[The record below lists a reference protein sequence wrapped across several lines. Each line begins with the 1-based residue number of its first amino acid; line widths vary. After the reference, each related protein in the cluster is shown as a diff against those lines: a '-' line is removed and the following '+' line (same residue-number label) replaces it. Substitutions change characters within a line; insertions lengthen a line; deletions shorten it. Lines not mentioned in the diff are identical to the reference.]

1 MQFLD
6 LTLPT
11 VAENLALDEALLL
24 EAEAGSQGE
33 VLRLWEWPAPAVV
46 LGSGCRLAEDVNEA
60 ACRADGLPILRR
72 ASGGGTVLLGP
83 GCLLYTLVL
92 AYDRSP
98 ALREIRWSYRY
109 ILGRIRDSLVDI
121 MSGIEL
127 AGTSDLAAAGLKFSG
142 NAQQRKRT
150 YLLHHGTLLYG
161 FAIDQV
167 SRYLHMPARQPDYR
181 GGRGH
186 SAFLRNLP
194 TEAVDLRR
202 RLREGWGADAA
213 LVAWPGELVE
223 QLVADKYAREEWVR
237 RR

>member
-1 MQFLD
+1 MKFLD

-24 EAEAGSQGE
+24 EAEAGFQDE
-33 VLRLWEWPAPAVV
+33 VLRLWEWPTPAVI
-46 LGSGCRLAEDVNEA
+46 LGSGCRLAQDVYEA
-60 ACRADGLPILRR
+60 ACQADGVPILRR
-72 ASGGGTVLLGP
+72 ASGGGTVLLGA
-83 GCLLYTLVL
+83 GCLLYSLVL

-98 ALREIRWSYRY
+98 VLREIPWSYQY
-109 ILGRIRDSLVDI
+109 ILGRIRDSLADI
-121 MSGIEL
+121 MPGIEL
-127 AGTSDLAAAGLKFSG
+127 AGTSDLAAAGSKFSG

-150 YLLHHGTLLYG
+150 YLLHHGSLLYG
-161 FAIDQV
+161 FAIDRV

-194 TEAVDLRR
+194 IEAADLRR
-202 RLREGWGADAA
+202 RLRECWEADAV
-213 LVAWPGELVE
+213 LGAWPGRLVE